1 MLAAF
6 MGAALR
12 VFGGWISDRWGG
24 INTLSVVLST
34 VAVTLTLCGLAG
46 GSLVATTLL
55 VMACFAALGA
65 VNGALLQLVTLSWP
79 LATAAAGS
87 MIGEV
92 GALGGGL
99 VPSAMGL
106 SRQYAGCYVW
116 GFVFFASLALAMLR
130 LRFSVRANFSP
141 KSKNRTVAPL
151 GRAAR
156 TRALWHLLHAG
167 RRGLVVLAGRLVHR
181 AD

>member
-65 VNGALLQLVTLSWP
+65 VNGALFQLVTLSWP

-99 VPSAMGL
+99 VPSTIGL
-106 SRQYAGCYVW
+106 SRQ
-116 GFVFFASLALAMLR
+116 
-130 LRFSVRANFSP
+130 
-141 KSKNRTVAPL
+141 
-151 GRAAR
+151 
-156 TRALWHLLHAG
+156 
-167 RRGLVVLAGRLVHR
+167 
-181 AD
+181 